1 MTWPENSKHLY
12 PLYEA
17 YQAEYPVLS
26 AFGAVPW
33 VPDDSYLDEGELTNI
48 Y

>member
-1 MTWPENSKHLY
+1 MAWPENSKHLY

-26 AFGAVPW
+26 AFGVSEEW
-33 VPDDSYLDEGELTNI
+33 QSEGDEYLEGEVF
-48 Y
+48 